1 MSNPNYNKL
10 YWQYARDVL
19 DENIITGKYIKLACQ
34 RMFDFAERDDI
45 YFDEEDVDKKIR
57 FVQKMKH
64 SEGKHA
70 GEEYI
75 TTDREEIK
83 DLTHYDYDTL
93 MAQFQ
98 DYAGLLMQKNQAEY
112 GPKIT
117 HIIDK
122 YLGKGKKISET
133 TIEQAEIISL
143 IVTEIKED
151 LVDKL

>member
-1 MSNPNYNKL
+1 MVDIEGYIDVEAGQRKLVLRSPDDSVECKSRFKYMAPVIPFSYNDLVKEMNK
-10 YWQYARDVL
+10 AI
-19 DENIITGKYIKLACQ
+19 DE
-34 RMFDFAERDDI
+34 
-45 YFDEEDVDKKIR
+45 
-57 FVQKMKH
+57 
-64 SEGKHA
+64 EGKHA

>member
-19 DENIITGKYIKLACQ
+19 DENITTGKYIKLACK

-70 GEEYI
+70 GEQFVLLNYQQWIYANIFGWKYKDSNKRVPQNYI
-75 TTDREEIK
+75 HQSSHKRQ
-83 DLTHYDYDTL
+83 
-93 MAQFQ
+93 AQC
-98 DYAGLLMQKNQAEY
+98 L
-112 GPKIT
+112 PCR
-117 HIIDK
+117 H
-122 YLGKGKKISET
+122 
-133 TIEQAEIISL
+133 
-143 IVTEIKED
+143 
-151 LVDKL
+151 